1 VDSQFFVVLDRVGS
15 VTVAAAELGLNRM
28 TCYQWARKAG
38 VPRKTAGKRPPF
50 NRKYAPEEEDRF
62 FAVLDRVGSVA
73 AAALREGRLAVL
85 VGVGV
90 SLGLLEI
97 VATSVR
103 GRIRH
108 AGLSVSYCRVAAL
121 SRSQLSLMLISSM
134 LPSCA
139 GQAETP
145 GARK

>member
-1 VDSQFFVVLDRVGS
+1 
-15 VTVAAAELGLNRM
+15 
-28 TCYQWARKAG
+28 
-38 VPRKTAGKRPPF
+38 
-50 NRKYAPEEEDRF
+50 
-62 FAVLDRVGSVA
+62 VLDRVGSVA
-73 AAALREGRLAVL
+73 AAAVREGHLAVL

-108 AGLSVSYCRVAAL
+108 PGLSVSHCRVAAL

-134 LPSCA
+134 LPSCP

-145 GARK
+145 SARK